1 MSAPP
6 PYPQSENPDRRPLPP
21 GWVTQYDSNYRTW
34 FYVNTGVNPPVTT
47 WTHPLGAPP
56 TSPPPSS
63 YGPPAGPPPPGPG
76 GPGYGY
82 DQRQGQ
88 YQPGYNSGYQPSP
101 PPQQYYGGSPQPPYG
116 QSPGYGG
123 PGYGGPGYGG
133 YREEENRGFFN
144 RPSSNAPQQAYASS
158 PPPPPKKSGMGMGTM
173 LGVGAAGLVG
183 GALIGEMIEHHED
196 EERFDAYQDGVQQG
210 QMDDYDNG
218 GFGGGDDFGG
228 GGDW

>member
-6 PYPQSENPDRRPLPP
+6 PYPYPPNENPDRRPLPR
-21 GWVTQYDSNYRTW
+21 GWLTRYDNNYRAW
-34 FYVNTGVNPPVTT
+34 FYVNTDVDPPVTT

-56 TSPPPSS
+56 TSPAPNS
-63 YGPPAGPPPPGPG
+63 YGPPPGPPPPGPG

-82 DQRQGQ
+82 NSQPQGQ
-88 YQPGYNSGYQPSP
+88 YPGYGGYQQSP
-101 PPQQYYGGSPQPPYG
+101 PPQPYYGGGQPP
-116 QSPGYGG
+116 QQGYGSS

-133 YREEENRGFFN
+133 YREEESRGFFG
-144 RPSSNAPQQAYASS
+144 RPSSNPPQQYA
-158 PPPPPKKSGMGMGTM
+158 PAPPPKKSGPGMGTM
-173 LGVGAAGLVG
+173 LGVGAAGLLG
-183 GALIGEMIEHHED
+183 GAVIGEMIEHHED

-210 QMDDYDNG
+210 QMDDYGGGGD

>member
-6 PYPQSENPDRRPLPP
+6 PYPPNQNPDTRPLPP
-21 GWVTQYDSNYRTW
+21 GWISQYDNNYRTW
-34 FYVNTGVNPPVTT
+34 FYVNTTVNPPVTT
-47 WTHPLGAPP
+47 WTNPLGAQP
-56 TSPPPSS
+56 TSPPPNA
-63 YGPPAGPPPPGPG
+63 YGSPAGPPPPGPG
-76 GPGYGY
+76 SPGYGY
-82 DQRQGQ
+82 NNPPQGQ
-88 YQPGYNSGYQPSP
+88 YPGYGGYQQSP
-101 PPQQYYGGSPQPPYG
+101 PSQQYYGGGPPPPQGYG
-116 QSPGYGG
+116 QS

-144 RPSSNAPQQAYASS
+144 RPSNNTPQQAYVQA
-158 PPPPPKKSGMGMGTM
+158 PPPKKSGPGMGTM

-210 QMDDYDNG
+210 QMDDYNG
-218 GFGGGDDFGG
+218 GGDGFGGGDDYG